1 MKFVQRRAK
10 IYPMERRG
18 KDLSY
23 RKEGKMTH
31 DISMYI
37 VGQVVEPEPPYI
49 DRSDA

>member
-10 IYPMERRG
+10 LGGRKG
-18 KDLSY
+18 KDLSH

-37 VGQVVEPEPPYI
+37 VGQVVEPGPPYI